1 MSYEI
6 TQAVKKIANLQ
17 KRVRAIQ
24 GGTSA
29 GKTVG
34 IIEVLIDKA
43 QMDETPTITSIVSES
58 FPHLKRGAILD
69 FVSIMQQQ
77 GYFQDKRWNKT
88 DYTYTFETGSK
99 IEFFSVDQ
107 PGKVRGPRRDRLFIN
122 EANNISYETF
132 DQLEVRTKEFIYLD
146 WNPVSEFWYYDKV
159 ANRED
164 VGHLIL
170 TYKDNECLDQRIVDA
185 IEQRRERKGWWK
197 VYGEGLLGEAEGKI
211 YKGWEIIDD
220 IPRNARL
227 ERYGLDFGYSNDPS
241 ALIAVYYYDQ
251 GYIWDEI
258 LYQKGLSNK
267 QIADIIQNHPQVVTI
282 ADSAEPKSIDE
293 IKMYGVNII
302 GVDKKRGE
310 TKTDTFIK
318 WSIGLV
324 QDQKVSITKR
334 SVNTIKEYRNYLWET
349 DKEGRILNIPE
360 GIWNHAMDAGRYAM
374 TSLIKRPSKFLEA
387 SPMPVPYYPKIGL

>member
-1 MSYEI
+1 M
-6 TQAVKKIANLQ
+6 
-17 KRVRAIQ
+17 
-24 GGTSA
+24 
-29 GKTVG
+29 
-34 IIEVLIDKA
+34 
-43 QMDETPTITSIVSES
+43 
-58 FPHLKRGAILD
+58 
-69 FVSIMQQQ
+69 
-77 GYFQDKRWNKT
+77 
-88 DYTYTFETGSK
+88 
-99 IEFFSVDQ
+99 
-107 PGKVRGPRRDRLFIN
+107 
-122 EANNISYETF
+122 
-132 DQLEVRTKEFIYLD
+132 
-146 WNPVSEFWYYDKV
+146 
-159 ANRED
+159 
-164 VGHLIL
+164 
-170 TYKDNECLDQRIVDA
+170 
-185 IEQRRERKGWWK
+185 
-197 VYGEGLLGEAEGKI
+197 YGEGLLGEAEGKI

-324 QDQKVSITKR
+324 QDQKVSVTKR